1 MLGLSPYFILHADA
15 WGVNHEVTPVS
26 LEDPLLLARQ
36 VDQLL
41 AAALHVLVQR
51 SCRFGVML
59 VLVLLLPLHQY
70 DPHKHTHEKEK

>member
-51 SCRFGVML
+51 GEVAAS
-59 VLVLLLPLHQY
+59 LLGALLQNTCKTY
-70 DPHKHTHEKEK
+70 T